1 MIYNSI
7 TSVLLLKAIQQ
18 EVCPLSILS
27 TSTSLYSGFK
37 QGSYSSRIQ
46 VKIPDFDAQILY
58 VYDEPLQFIS
68 ALILNLRY
76 LDPSKIMKSDNEF
89 DDQHDKLDG
98 IFQGIRILNNIPNP
112 ESFIVKASAYLQAR
126 IIAFLT
132 ECSRRDPYHDYIF
145 YNVLSEIKRGEWRSN
160 IYFDKLY

>member
-27 TSTSLYSGFK
+27 TSILDDFGFK
-37 QGSYSSRIQ
+37 TGHYSSKIQ
-46 VKIPDFDAQILY
+46 IKIPDFDAQILY
-58 VYDEPLQFIS
+58 IYDEPLPFIS

-76 LDPSKIMKSDNEF
+76 LNPSEIMKPYSEF

-98 IFQGIRILNNIPNP
+98 IFQGIRILNNIPDP
-112 ESFIVKASAYLQAR
+112 DAYIVKASAFLQAK
-126 IIAFLT
+126 IISFLT
-132 ECSRRDPYHDYIF
+132 ECSRKDPYHDYIF
-145 YNVLSEIKRGEWRSN
+145 GTVLNEISQGQWRSN